1 MKPPRLTFPNAVLG
15 RVVAVLDAP
24 TNSFVALARIAG
36 LDPARDFHGAD
47 LRGVDFGTDDLS
59 GFRFFGADLRSA
71 DLSRTRGLKYA
82 RFDGA
87 KTEGVSWPTDWLIPS
102 GEAAEPRTLPWLD
115 AIPQCA
121 LTPKILDYDPTA
133 DTSIVDGAYELAA
146 TAHSGQRRENGD
158 AYFTHPVAVAEI
170 LVALRLDVRS
180 IVTALLHDVVEDT
193 AYKLTEIEARFGQ
206 EIAGLVDGV
215 TTLTRLEQRSDRAE
229 QAETFHKLILAISS
243 DIRVLLVKLADRLH
257 NMRTLHS
264 VNDPKKR
271 ERFARETMEIFAPL
285 AERIGMDTIKTEL
298 QTLAF
303 THMEPEVYALI
314 LERLKSQKVR
324 DMLAIVGDLVGQD
337 EFLENTKL
345 ELYSDQV
352 FCFTPK
358 GHLIDLPRGATPVDF
373 AYAVHTHVGDTCVA
387 AKVNG
392 RLVPLR
398 HQLENGDQVEII
410 IARGG
415 TPSPQWDR
423 FVVTSKAR
431 SRVRRFIHQ
440 EQRQQALD
448 AGRVELAKAFRQAGV
463 DVSEK
468 ALEPALKALKI
479 ASVEDL
485 YIAVG
490 SGTLASQGVVQATYP
505 ELLRMSGPPTIPSNG

>member
-1 MKPPRLTFPNAVLG
+1 
-15 RVVAVLDAP
+15 
-24 TNSFVALARIAG
+24 
-36 LDPARDFHGAD
+36 
-47 LRGVDFGTDDLS
+47 
-59 GFRFFGADLRSA
+59 
-71 DLSRTRGLKYA
+71 
-82 RFDGA
+82 
-87 KTEGVSWPTDWLIPS
+87 
-102 GEAAEPRTLPWLD
+102 
-115 AIPQCA
+115 
-121 LTPKILDYDPTA
+121 
-133 DTSIVDGAYELAA
+133 
-146 TAHSGQRRENGD
+146 
-158 AYFTHPVAVAEI
+158 
-170 LVALRLDVRS
+170 
-180 IVTALLHDVVEDT
+180 
-193 AYKLTEIEARFGQ
+193 
-206 EIAGLVDGV
+206 
-215 TTLTRLEQRSDRAE
+215 
-229 QAETFHKLILAISS
+229 
-243 DIRVLLVKLADRLH
+243 
-257 NMRTLHS
+257 
-264 VNDPKKR
+264 
-271 ERFARETMEIFAPL
+271 
-285 AERIGMDTIKTEL
+285 
-298 QTLAF
+298 
-303 THMEPEVYALI
+303 
-314 LERLKSQKVR
+314 
-324 DMLAIVGDLVGQD
+324 
-337 EFLENTKL
+337 
-345 ELYSDQV
+345 
-352 FCFTPK
+352 
-358 GHLIDLPRGATPVDF
+358 LIDLPRGATPVDF

-398 HQLENGDQVEII
+398 LQLENGDQVEII